1 MDTISESI
9 DLKNYKPV
17 KSVNTITESDETGT
31 GDSYDAAT
39 IKWNDEAN
47 SHYSFIPNQKT
58 TVFDVADYILD
69 KVGAM
74 TTMKLHK
81 LVYYSQAWSL
91 VWDEEPL
98 FSEKIE
104 AWSNGPVI
112 RELFAYHRGNYS
124 ISKVQIGNSNIL
136 TEKQKQTIDA
146 VIDYYA
152 SKPPQWLISLSH
164 MEEPWKKAR
173 IGLSP
178 TERGH
183 NEITL
188 ESMAEYYSSL

>member
-1 MDTISESI
+1 MDTTSENI

-17 KSVNTITESDETGT
+17 KSVNTITERDETGT
-31 GDSYDAAT
+31 GDSNDT
-39 IKWNDEAN
+39 PVIKWNDESN
-47 SHYSFIPNQKT
+47 SQYSFIPNQKI
-58 TVFDVADYILD
+58 TVFDVAAYILS
-69 KVGAM
+69 KVGTI

-91 VWDEEPL
+91 VWDDEPL

-124 ISKVQIGNSNIL
+124 ISKVLVGNSEIL
-136 TEKQKQTIDA
+136 TENQKQTIDA

-152 SKPPQWLISLSH
+152 NKPPQWLITLTH